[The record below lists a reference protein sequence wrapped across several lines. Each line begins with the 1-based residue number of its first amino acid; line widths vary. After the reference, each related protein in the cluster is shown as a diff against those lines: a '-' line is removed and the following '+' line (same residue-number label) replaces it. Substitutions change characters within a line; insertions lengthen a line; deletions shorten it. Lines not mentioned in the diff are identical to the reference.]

1 MENKKKRNKM
11 LNFEADE
18 ELILQLKKIAKE
30 DERNLS
36 AEIRFIILSYLKER
50 LNGKTNTNT

>member
-1 MENKKKRNKM
+1 MKKL
-11 LNFEADE
+11 LNFEVDE
-18 ELILQLKKIAKE
+18 ETILQLKKIAKE

-50 LNGKTNTNT
+50 LNDTTRTQN

>member
-1 MENKKKRNKM
+1 MKKM

>member
-1 MENKKKRNKM
+1 MKKL
-11 LNFEADE
+11 LNFEIE
-18 ELILQLKKIAKE
+18 EETILQLKALAKE

-50 LNGKTNTNT
+50 LNGSTNT